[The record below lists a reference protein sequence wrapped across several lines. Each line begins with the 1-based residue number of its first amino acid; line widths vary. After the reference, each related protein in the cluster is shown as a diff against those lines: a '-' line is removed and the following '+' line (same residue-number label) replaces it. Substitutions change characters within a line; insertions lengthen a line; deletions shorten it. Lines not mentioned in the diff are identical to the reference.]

1 MEPDPDA
8 QLMLRLKNGEDQV
21 LNELM
26 GRWQQPLVSFIYR
39 YIGQETE
46 ALDLAQETFVRVY
59 QTRHR
64 YTVQG
69 KFSTWLF
76 AIAANLSRNYLR
88 WRQRRGDSA
97 SEGRDVGGERAPA
110 ELAESVQSEDD
121 SPDQAA
127 MRSESISLVKEVVD
141 QLPHDLKTIILLY
154 EYQGLSYEE
163 IASVLGCS
171 IKAVEMKLYRTRKLL
186 RERLL
191 RSNLR

>member
-1 MEPDPDA
+1 MA
-8 QLMLRLKNGEDQV
+8 
-21 LNELM
+21 
-26 GRWQQPLVSFIYR
+26 RWQQPLVSFIYR

-97 SEGRDVGGERAPA
+97 SEGRDVKEV
-110 ELAESVQSEDD
+110 EFAESVQSEDD

-127 MRSESISLVKEVVD
+127 MRSESISLIKEVVNH
-141 QLPHDLKTIILLY
+141 LPHDLKTVILLY
-154 EYQGLSYEE
+154 EYQSLSYEE

-171 IKAVEMKLYRTRKLL
+171 TKAVEMKLYRTRKLL

>member
-8 QLMLRLKNGEDQV
+8 QLMLRLKNGEDQA

-26 GRWQQPLVSFIYR
+26 GRWQQPLVAFIYR

-59 QTRHR
+59 ETRHR
-64 YTVQG
+64 YRVQG

-88 WRQRRGDSA
+88 WRHRRGDSVP
-97 SEGRDVGGERAPA
+97 EGRAAKGA
-110 ELAESVQSEDD
+110 ELVESIQSDDD

-127 MRSESISLVKEVVD
+127 MRSESILLIKEVVE
-141 QLPHDLKTIILLY
+141 QLPHDLKTVVLLY
-154 EYQGLSYEE
+154 EYQGLSYDE

-171 IKAVEMKLYRTRKLL
+171 TKAVEMKLYRTRKLL
-186 RERLL
+186 RERLSRTHL
-191 RSNLR
+191 R

>member
-26 GRWQQPLVSFIYR
+26 AHWQQPLVSFIYR

-59 QTRHR
+59 ETRQR

-97 SEGRDVGGERAPA
+97 FAGWDAKGA
-110 ELAESVQSEDD
+110 EVAESIQSEDD

-127 MRSESISLVKEVVD
+127 IRSESISLIKEVVN

-163 IASVLGCS
+163 IATVLGCS

-186 RERLL
+186 REMLSRSKL
-191 RSNLR
+191 R

>member
-26 GRWQQPLVSFIYR
+26 AHWQQPLVSFIYR

-59 QTRHR
+59 ETRQR

-97 SEGRDVGGERAPA
+97 SVGWDAKGA
-110 ELAESVQSEDD
+110 EVAESIQSEDD

-127 MRSESISLVKEVVD
+127 IRSESISLIKEVVN

-163 IASVLGCS
+163 IATVLGCS

-186 RERLL
+186 REMLS

>member
-26 GRWQQPLVSFIYR
+26 AHWQQPLVSFIYR

-59 QTRHR
+59 ETRQR

-97 SEGRDVGGERAPA
+97 SAGWDAKGA
-110 ELAESVQSEDD
+110 EVAESIQSEDD

-127 MRSESISLVKEVVD
+127 IRSESISLIKEVVN

-163 IASVLGCS
+163 IATVLGCS

-186 RERLL
+186 REMLS

>member
-26 GRWQQPLVSFIYR
+26 GRWQKPLLSFIYR

-59 QTRHR
+59 ETRHR

-76 AIAANLSRNYLR
+76 AIAANLCRNYLR
-88 WRQRRGDSA
+88 WRQRRGTSA
-97 SEGRDVGGERAPA
+97 SAGWDAKGA
-110 ELAESVQSEDD
+110 EVAESIQSEDD

-127 MRSESISLVKEVVD
+127 MRSESISLIKEVVN

>member
-26 GRWQQPLVSFIYR
+26 AHWQQPLVSFIYR

-59 QTRHR
+59 ETRQR

-97 SEGRDVGGERAPA
+97 SVGWDAKGSEV
-110 ELAESVQSEDD
+110 AESIQSEDD

-127 MRSESISLVKEVVD
+127 IRSESISLIKEVVN

-163 IASVLGCS
+163 IATVLGCS

-186 RERLL
+186 REMLS

>member
-8 QLMLRLKNGEDQV
+8 QLMLRLKNGEEHV

-26 GRWQQPLVSFIYR
+26 SRWQQPLVSFIYR

-76 AIAANLSRNYLR
+76 TIAANLSRNYLR

-97 SEGRDVGGERAPA
+97 SKGWDAKAAESA
-110 ELAESVQSEDD
+110 ELLQSEED

-127 MRSESISLVKEVVD
+127 MRSESISLIKEVVD
-141 QLPHDLKTIILLY
+141 QLPHDLKTVILLY

-171 IKAVEMKLYRTRKLL
+171 SKAVEMKLYRTRKLL
-186 RERLL
+186 REKLL
-191 RSNLR
+191 RSNPL